1 MSRPTFAT
9 LEAMNA
15 EFFGSRWDKKD
26 LEQLVAPTF
35 GVVSSFEKVISDL
48 HRIVSKDLG
57 QVGPDDHCSG
67 LTND

>member
-1 MSRPTFAT
+1 MSGPTFAT
-9 LEAMNA
+9 LKATNT
-15 EFFGSRWDKKD
+15 EFFDNRWDEKD

-48 HRIVSKDLG
+48 QRIVSKDLG
-57 QVGPDDHCSG
+57 QVAPDDYRAG

>member
-9 LEAMNA
+9 LQAMNA
-15 EFFGSRWDKKD
+15 EFFGNRWDEKD
-26 LEQLVAPTF
+26 LQQLVAPTF

-48 HRIVSKDLG
+48 QHIVSKDLG
-57 QVGPDDHCSG
+57 HVSPDDHCSG

>member
-9 LEAMNA
+9 LKAING
-15 EFFGSRWDKKD
+15 EFFEERWDEKD

-48 HRIVSKDLG
+48 QRIVGKDLG
-57 QVGPDDHCSG
+57 QVGPDDHCSV

>member
-9 LEAMNA
+9 LKAMNA
-15 EFFGSRWDKKD
+15 EFFEGCWDEKD

-48 HRIVSKDLG
+48 QRIVSKDLG